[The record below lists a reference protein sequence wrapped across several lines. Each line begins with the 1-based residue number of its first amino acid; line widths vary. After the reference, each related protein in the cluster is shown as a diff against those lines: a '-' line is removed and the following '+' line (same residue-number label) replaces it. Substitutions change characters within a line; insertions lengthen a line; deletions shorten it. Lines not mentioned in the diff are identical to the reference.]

1 MKEHDPLDLRSQERE
16 KEDRETRDRLERENE
31 EADIKWLMSSK
42 KGRRVMWRLLDQ
54 AGVFKLSFNTNAM
67 TMAFAEGN
75 RNYETLMT
83 EAEQTNNADASQ
95 PADQGAPSYGG
106 DLIGDKQQSTAEDQS
121 QQAQGE
127 ANTGEEQGNESEAQD
142 SVLGSPESY
151 ELKAQTEDF
160 VIDDV
165 VGQAFKDI
173 AKELDLSNAAAQ
185 KVVDK
190 VGPVLAQRQQEQLQT
205 ARNMWGEQS
214 QADKEFGGEQLA
226 ENLSVAGKALD
237 AFATPELREL
247 LQQSGLGNHPE
258 VIRFMVR
265 TGKAID
271 TDKYVGPST
280 GSNAPRNAPKDMAG
294 YASALYKNQQTS

>member
-1 MKEHDPLDLRSQERE
+1 
-16 KEDRETRDRLERENE
+16 
-31 EADIKWLMSSK
+31 
-42 KGRRVMWRLLDQ
+42 
-54 AGVFKLSFNTNAM
+54 M
-67 TMAFAEGN
+67 T
-75 RNYETLMT
+75 ETLMT
-83 EAEQTNNADASQ
+83 EAEQTNNAEASQ

-106 DLIGDKQQSTAEDQS
+106 DRIGDKQQSTAEDQS

-127 ANTGEEQGNESEAQD
+127 ANTGEKRGNESEAQH

-160 VIDDV
+160 IIDEV

-214 QADKEFGGEQLA
+214 QADKEFGGEKLA

-271 TDKYVGPST
+271 TDKYVGPSA
-280 GSNAPRNAPKDMAG
+280 GSNAPRNAPQDMAG